1 MREQMLEVLR
11 KHAQANIALHVA
23 NIECY
28 LRNPVGIGEHSD
40 IMEAMQGELDRIASH
55 EDRLTIL
62 TYYFNE

>member
-1 MREQMLEVLR
+1 MRKQMLEVLQ
-11 KHAQANIALHVA
+11 KHAEANIALHVA

-40 IMEAMQGELDRIASH
+40 IMEAMQGELDKIAGH

-62 TYYFNE
+62 TDYFNE